1 MSSFGLEEIRA
12 GFMFGIM
19 FGSIVIMAAKPKV
32 FLRFTLCLFN
42 CEYSMLCLMCV
53 QVVSISRKVIGQ

>member
-12 GFMFGIM
+12 GFVFGIM

-32 FLRFTLCLFN
+32 F
-42 CEYSMLCLMCV
+42 YKV
-53 QVVSISRKVIGQ
+53 HVVFV